1 MKILYRRELHKTTP
15 TNFLYHVRLT
25 YWLPLQLLWA
35 GLYLNLK
42 GTQMGSPPAEHG
54 GVSSCRSSPVCFSL
68 TLALSSIRAATQVI
82 LEVEGFGKTEY
93 NLVKTLDDSLHK
105 AETEASVWSSL
116 RSEPLLPL
124 RQDTAGWLELYR
136 LFMDLPGGLSMS
148 RGSSE
153 REREREDGV
162 IPPGRKSDTVNSTAS
177 TCSSR
182 IGLNTSQQQLPL
194 LYLNHF
200 LLQVSEFM
208 GTHRTLWYSWEF
220 RWLVPSRRHSWPVL

>member
-93 NLVKTLDDSLHK
+93 NLIKTLDDSLHK

-153 REREREDGV
+153 RERERGWGHSTREEKRHREFYRVHLFKNRFKHKPTAAAAIIFESFSSPSVWIYGYAPDSV
-162 IPPGRKSDTVNSTAS
+162 I
-177 TCSSR
+177 
-182 IGLNTSQQQLPL
+182 
-194 LYLNHF
+194 
-200 LLQVSEFM
+200 
-208 GTHRTLWYSWEF
+208 
-220 RWLVPSRRHSWPVL
+220 